1 LFKGVFLRGRSLQN
15 CDYIDFSGDFNYN
28 GGLEINLRNLYCG
41 VKGKKIM
48 EYFVGQRWISLME
61 PELGSGIVKKIDG
74 ARLHLFFDEGNTT
87 RIYSMVSAPIKRVLF
102 KIGDKIT
109 SKNGKSL
116 KVEKIEEDRGVLVY
130 YGNNLSI
137 EEKDVSSKINF
148 NSPIDKLRSGKRDVS
163 TVFDLRYRSYMIKN
177 KILKSEIRGLIGGKI
192 DLFPHQ
198 IYISNEV
205 SNRIVS
211 RALLADEVGLGK
223 TIEAALILHRFII
236 TRQVERVLIIVPESL
251 TYQWFSELLKRF
263 NLIFRIVNLKYS
275 ISLGNE
281 NPFLDGDLC
290 LTSIDFLTRRKE
302 KKEELLSVE
311 WDMVIVDEIHNFKEG
326 TENFDF
332 ISKLLSRVPKVILL
346 TATPEQF
353 GIKSH
358 FERLKL
364 LDPDRYSDYSFFLKE
379 TEEYVD
385 ISKLAGIIIDNKKMT
400 TSEYEKLSNFLG
412 DKYFDFFRDNEDII
426 KDLLDRHGV
435 GRVMF
440 RNTRKTIKNF
450 PERRVHIVKVK
461 DKIDF
466 LCETLSKNK
475 NEKFL
480 LICKEKDKVIEIG
493 DSLKKRGSF
502 KFSFF
507 HEDLKVIERDRNAAW
522 FSLPEGSQILLCSEI
537 GSEGRNFQFAS
548 NLILFDLP
556 KNPEILEQRI
566 GRLDRIGQKEFINI
580 YIPCLENDKEFA
592 LARWYDEGLNALK
605 QNIPDGEIIYE
616 AFKDKL
622 ENLDFNNLEKIIEDT
637 KKLRQKNSRLL
648 EEGRD
653 RLLELNSFNAEKAS
667 SILSRIN
674 DWEEDSEIEEYM
686 RGIFDFFG
694 INDNPIDERTYVLT
708 PGDLKTDAFPKI
720 DEEGTIISYNRQ
732 RALKNEKIIFMNPDH
747 PYVERSIDLM
757 LGGDYGNASI
767 AFWFSNEKENIFIET
782 IFILECVA
790 PPELHIDKFMPPT
803 PIRVLTDINM
813 NDCTN
818 EYPFEI
824 FEFYLKED
832 KILAN
837 RFLEDEEFF
846 TNELPEI
853 IKKNEDISLLKSE
866 KIIENAIKDMKKY
879 YESERDR
886 TEYLK
891 KINPGVKDEEIYLIN
906 KKTSDLELALKDA
919 RARFD
924 SVRIVW
930 RRK

>member
-1 LFKGVFLRGRSLQN
+1 
-15 CDYIDFSGDFNYN
+15 
-28 GGLEINLRNLYCG
+28 
-41 VKGKKIM
+41 M
-48 EYFVGQRWISLME
+48 
-61 PELGSGIVKKIDG
+61 
-74 ARLHLFFDEGNTT
+74 
-87 RIYSMVSAPIKRVLF
+87 
-102 KIGDKIT
+102 
-109 SKNGKSL
+109 
-116 KVEKIEEDRGVLVY
+116 
-130 YGNNLSI
+130 
-137 EEKDVSSKINF
+137 
-148 NSPIDKLRSGKRDVS
+148 
-163 TVFDLRYRSYMIKN
+163 
-177 KILKSEIRGLIGGKI
+177 
-192 DLFPHQ
+192 
-198 IYISNEV
+198 
-205 SNRIVS
+205 
-211 RALLADEVGLGK
+211 
-223 TIEAALILHRFII
+223 
-236 TRQVERVLIIVPESL
+236 
-251 TYQWFSELLKRF
+251 
-263 NLIFRIVNLKYS
+263 
-275 ISLGNE
+275 
-281 NPFLDGDLC
+281 
-290 LTSIDFLTRRKE
+290 
-302 KKEELLSVE
+302 
-311 WDMVIVDEIHNFKEG
+311 
-326 TENFDF
+326 
-332 ISKLLSRVPKVILL
+332 
-346 TATPEQF
+346 
-353 GIKSH
+353 
-358 FERLKL
+358 
-364 LDPDRYSDYSFFLKE
+364 KE

-694 INDNPIDERTYVLT
+694 INDNPIDERTYV
-708 PGDLKTDAFPKI
+708 
-720 DEEGTIISYNRQ
+720 
-732 RALKNEKIIFMNPDH
+732 
-747 PYVERSIDLM
+747 
-757 LGGDYGNASI
+757 
-767 AFWFSNEKENIFIET
+767 
-782 IFILECVA
+782 
-790 PPELHIDKFMPPT
+790 
-803 PIRVLTDINM
+803 
-813 NDCTN
+813 
-818 EYPFEI
+818 
-824 FEFYLKED
+824 
-832 KILAN
+832 
-837 RFLEDEEFF
+837 
-846 TNELPEI
+846 
-853 IKKNEDISLLKSE
+853 
-866 KIIENAIKDMKKY
+866 
-879 YESERDR
+879 
-886 TEYLK
+886 
-891 KINPGVKDEEIYLIN
+891 
-906 KKTSDLELALKDA
+906 
-919 RARFD
+919 
-924 SVRIVW
+924 
-930 RRK
+930 